1 MFCAI
6 HTHIVNGVRKI
17 NILII
22 IKPIVW
28 FWLCSLV
35 ILLRSIIMI
44 IVNDVMRQSHDN
56 IIRIIRFTMVAF
68 VSNDSKQERK
78 KFLWKSSQ
86 HTAHWLMKK
95 KISNKKQKEKR
106 AMKNM
111 STPEPKKKFTEF
123 ICYIETFDNPFEKKF
138 FKRTRLPSHSGSIW
152 WLWWKENKKNEFYY
166 SHRNF
171 IRLGNLS
178 ESWNLS
184 GIRMMMICFIIETD
198 DDMRLE

>member
-44 IVNDVMRQSHDN
+44 NDVMRQSHDN

-68 VSNDSKQERK
+68 VSNDSKQQRK

-111 STPEPKKKFTEF
+111 STPEPKKK
-123 ICYIETFDNPFEKKF
+123 IYWIH
-138 FKRTRLPSHSGSIW
+138 L
-152 WLWWKENKKNEFYY
+152 LY
-166 SHRNF
+166 RNF
-171 IRLGNLS
+171 RQSFREKIFQKNQITISFWIYLM
-178 ESWNLS
+178 
-184 GIRMMMICFIIETD
+184 IMME
-198 DDMRLE
+198 RK